1 MPLTLNEYSRELV
14 NKMLLAGSQAE
25 VKRFIDTGLQELGT
39 PGINGY
45 FIIKFLD
52 RVIEDINEFSPMNY
66 GAQQWANIK
75 LARIILSK
83 ARRSLQPE
91 QYQ

>member
-52 RVIEDINEFSPMNY
+52 RVIEDLNEFSPMNCE
-66 GAQQWANIK
+66 AQQWANIK

>member
-1 MPLTLNEYSRELV
+1 MALTLNEYSRELV
-14 NKMLLAGSQAE
+14 NKILLACSQAE
-25 VKRFIDTGLQELGT
+25 VKRFINTGLKELGT

-52 RVIEDINEFSPMNY
+52 QAIDDLNEFSPMNY
-66 GAQQWANIK
+66 EAQQWANIK
-75 LARIILSK
+75 MARIILSK